1 MKKKEIWINESKT
14 KLVLPRILI
23 FVGTYEAT
31 TLKSALKS
39 LYTHVHL

>member
-1 MKKKEIWINESKT
+1 MNKKKIWINESKT

-23 FVGTYEAT
+23 FFGTYEA